1 VTSTA
6 LTIVV
11 PTADAMRELGAA
23 IGRACTGG
31 DVLILS
37 GDLGAGKTTFTQG
50 LARGIGID
58 EAVTSPTF
66 VIARVHPH
74 PHEGPALVHV
84 DAYRLGSSLE
94 LDDLDLDADLEHS
107 VVVVEWGG
115 GLAEGLADERIDLT
129 LSRLNDA
136 DDETRTVAILPH
148 GSRWDGV
155 LSVEALLGGADG

>member
-1 VTSTA
+1 MTSTA
-6 LTIVV
+6 LTIVA

-23 IGRACTGG
+23 VGRACAGG

-50 LARGIGID
+50 LARGLGID
-58 EAVTSPTF
+58 EPVTSPTF
-66 VIARVHPH
+66 VISREHPN
-74 PHEGPALVHV
+74 PRGGPGLVHV

-94 LDDLDLDADLEHS
+94 LDDLDLEADLEHS

-115 GLAEGLADERIDLT
+115 GLAEGLADAWVEFV
-129 LSRLNDA
+129 LSRSDDE
-136 DDETRTVAILPH
+136 DDETRVVTITTH

-155 LSVEALLGGADG
+155 LRAEALMGGARA